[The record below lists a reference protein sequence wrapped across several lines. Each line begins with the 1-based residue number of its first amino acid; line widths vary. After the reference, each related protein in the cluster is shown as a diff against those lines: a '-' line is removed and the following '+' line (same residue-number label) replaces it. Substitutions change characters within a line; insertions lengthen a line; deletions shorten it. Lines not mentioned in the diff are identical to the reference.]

1 MKSEY
6 NNKKYSR
13 KKYSRKKP
21 KKFKKP
27 KKPKKPNTRKK
38 LRSCKKKFC
47 QKGCSYNKQRGGYGI
62 HTEMSKLSDMV
73 TSSKNALLGNNS

>member
-21 KKFKKP
+21 KKF

-73 TSSKNALLGNNS
+73 TSSKNALLGNNP